1 MGPATLLI
9 LAAGLGTRYGG
20 LKQLNSVGPSGELIM
35 DYSIH
40 NALQAGIDRVV
51 FVVRRAMEEAFR
63 ERIARRIEEQV
74 ETAYVYQEPAS
85 CLPASIPTIHRWG
98 TGHALL
104 VAREAIE
111 TPFVVIN
118 ADDDYGRRSFRSW
131 PTISGRRPMLTD
143 VTLPWW
149 ATGWTTRCR
158 HTAPSVVVS
167 AVAQTRGI

>member
-85 CLPASIPTIHRWG
+85 CLPASIPTIHRSP
-98 TGHALL
+98 ALG
-104 VAREAIE
+104 
-111 TPFVVIN
+111 
-118 ADDDYGRRSFRSW
+118 YG
-131 PTISGRRPMLTD
+131 PCPSGR
-143 VTLPWW
+143 
-149 ATGWTTRCR
+149 
-158 HTAPSVVVS
+158 S
-167 AVAQTRGI
+167 RGHRDALRGH

>member
-1 MGPATLLI
+1 
-9 LAAGLGTRYGG
+9 
-20 LKQLNSVGPSGELIM
+20 
-35 DYSIH
+35 
-40 NALQAGIDRVV
+40 
-51 FVVRRAMEEAFR
+51 MEEAFR
-63 ERIARRIEEQV
+63 ERIARRIVEQV
-74 ETAYVYQEPAS
+74 ETAYVYQEPDS

-118 ADDDYGRRSFRSW
+118 ADDGYGRRSFRSW
-131 PTISGRRPMLTD
+131 TTISGRRPMLTD